1 MRSPGWTADAP
12 SSAPPE
18 AEAPAPGPLDAL
30 DANEI
35 APPPPALDESTT
47 SLSQYLGGPAGAA
60 DPTLSME
67 TPSFAQ
73 SAAEQG
79 MSEESF
85 LHPKWR

>member
-1 MRSPGWTADAP
+1 MRSPGWKADAP

-18 AEAPAPGPLDAL
+18 VEAPAPGPLDAL

-35 APPPPALDESTT
+35 APLPPALDESTT

-60 DPTLSME
+60 DPRLSMD
-67 TPSFAQ
+67 TPSFSQ
-73 SAAEQG
+73 SGAEHG
-79 MSEESF
+79 LSEGSF